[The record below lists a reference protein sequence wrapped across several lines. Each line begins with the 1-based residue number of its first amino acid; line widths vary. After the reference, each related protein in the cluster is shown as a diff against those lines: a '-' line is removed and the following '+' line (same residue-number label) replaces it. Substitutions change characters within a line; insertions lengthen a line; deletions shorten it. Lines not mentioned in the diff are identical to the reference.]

1 MEQHKINNYL
11 LKFIIKTAFE
21 LCRVKKL
28 AKQSTKQSE
37 DSELWKILEKTQK
50 F

>member
-21 LCRVKKL
+21 LCRVKQL
-28 AKQSTKQSE
+28 AKQSE

>member
-11 LKFIIKTAFE
+11 LKSIIKIVFE
-21 LCRVKKL
+21 LCRVKQL
-28 AKQSTKQSE
+28 AKRSE
-37 DSELWKILEKTQK
+37 DSELWKIQKKPQK